1 MRARARVDSFGGTT
15 PASFCSSFYSKLRM
29 VIGQNARRS
38 HVKLKRSQVWI
49 LLYLLNELVSQSSR
63 VRFAVNRNL
72 PRRLIV
78 CCDAHVGRRQ
88 AFKKM
93 QQDFNWIVMRVNRR
107 CERLP
112 ICLCR
117 AHELGPRRVVRYTL
131 VKPRYLNPQQAQI
144 REQQQKKRA
153 ISATYP
159 KES

>member
-1 MRARARVDSFGGTT
+1 
-15 PASFCSSFYSKLRM
+15 M

-63 VRFAVNRNL
+63 VRFAVDGNL

-88 AFKKM
+88 TFKKM
-93 QQDFNWIVMRVNRR
+93 QQDFDRIIMRVNRR
-107 CERLP
+107 CQRFPL
-112 ICLCR
+112 CLCG
-117 AHELGPRRVVRYTL
+117 AHELGPRRIVGYTP
-131 VKPRYLNPQQAQI
+131 VKPRYLKPQQPEI
-144 REQQQKKRA
+144 REQEYEKRA

-159 KES
+159 KESSSPLCLSDQLEAATSPAFW